1 MSEAYRQKLLHWFMS
16 MLALLLMTALAAA
29 SFWFLRAP
37 EIVADDPPYLMANIA
52 GPFGE
57 SFTGFIVGFFPIAL
71 WHLAD
76 FLERIPGRSRWGLRL
91 TRYRSFAAI
100 MGISYFGSVLAA
112 SALFNKTYCSD
123 WQLYCYDAPA
133 EWLYFLWLAP
143 LLLACALAMAKLLRL
158 IFIRFIWD

>member
-1 MSEAYRQKLLHWFMS
+1 MTDGHRQKLLRWFMS

-37 EIVADDPPYLMANIA
+37 EIVADDPPNLMANIA

-57 SFTGFIVGFFPIAL
+57 SFTGFIISFF
-71 WHLAD
+71 
-76 FLERIPGRSRWGLRL
+76 
-91 TRYRSFAAI
+91 YRSFAAL

-112 SALFNKTYCSD
+112 SARFNKTYCPD

-143 LLLACALAMAKLLRL
+143 LLLACALAMAKLLRM